1 VILHRTGPEE
11 AQQRAQQAHMGW
23 CLHTLPR
30 TPCGRKEYLQ
40 KNFPKE
46 PSENL
51 QMSSTTSCKFPVLTF
66 HPARSCFASQRT
78 HCFPLSMAIAAL
90 GFVKDAG
97 LVLSDLLVVGLSEL
111 LGSVQC
117 SKYRCLLQISLNTCW
132 DFKCVSS
139 KFEAVPIVW

>member
-1 VILHRTGPEE
+1 MRQKEIFSEEFSKGTLRESTNVINTAEDE
-11 AQQRAQQAHMGW
+11 
-23 CLHTLPR
+23 
-30 TPCGRKEYLQ
+30 LQ
-40 KNFPKE
+40 I
-46 PSENL
+46 
-51 QMSSTTSCKFPVLTF
+51 PVLTF

-97 LVLSDLLVVGLSEL
+97 LVPSGLLVVGLSEL

-132 DFKCVSS
+132 DCRCVPSS
-139 KFEAVPIVW
+139 KFEAVPIVWLVGVAVSSH